1 MAGRPIGLLSARLFW
16 YRFHNGTTTNAGFGP
31 LARGP
36 MQCQGEAV
44 RLEHVY
50 RLCFASS
57 MVSIEFLEFIDW
69 QQQKAQMAPLNPPK
83 LLRFV
88 AVC

>member
-1 MAGRPIGLLSARLFW
+1 
-16 YRFHNGTTTNAGFGP
+16 
-31 LARGP
+31 